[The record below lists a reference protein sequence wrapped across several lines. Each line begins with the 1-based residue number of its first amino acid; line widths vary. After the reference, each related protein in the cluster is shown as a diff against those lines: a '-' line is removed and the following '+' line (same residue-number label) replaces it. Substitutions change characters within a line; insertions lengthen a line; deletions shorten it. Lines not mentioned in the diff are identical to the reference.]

1 MASELEEKLEKIRSS
16 PKLQNQQE
24 TRLVLSSVEDTLR
37 DSKSEFTPT
46 AYFAALL
53 SLLDQFISTSKGIVN
68 KDVATAVVYLLDLVT
83 PEVPAPLLRQ
93 KFSHIL
99 HKLATVL
106 THPEADAPLLRPSIG
121 CLESLLVVQ
130 DAQGWA
136 LPATQVSPRRAVA
149 GLLTIAVDHRP
160 KVRRR
165 AQEALTTVLKNP
177 PPSPSLDHPAADM
190 CAESALK
197 TLKEGVEA
205 TKKTKK
211 HHKDNHSHTPNLIHA
226 LQLVKTIANA
236 SGGWPS
242 RKLDALCDSLLS
254 IAKSSNEFLTMAAF
268 EVFEV
273 MFAGMANEVSSAK
286 LPRLLEIL
294 EELQPA
300 ASDSQLLPPWIAVMS
315 RGYDV
320 AAQVDPAEA
329 FQNLPEPFKKMSSF
343 MSSSSH
349 NIRVSSS
356 ECLISFMVNCI
367 PASVI
372 IEPSVYDEK
381 TLEKLAK
388 TVTELLSVKYQGAWM
403 EVFRVLESM
412 FETLRWRSAPL
423 LSQALKAVGDL
434 RSNDSFSGKTEADS
448 VISKAVAAMGP
459 DNVLEILPLNL
470 GGSKGGAGRAWLLPI
485 LRDAVRN
492 TRLAHFRSEL
502 VPLSEKM
509 FQKVVDHGS
518 KEKTMEVKIY
528 ETIVHQ
534 IWSALPGYCD
544 LPTDL
549 HVVR

>member
-1 MASELEEKLEKIRSS
+1 
-16 PKLQNQQE
+16 
-24 TRLVLSSVEDTLR
+24 LR
-37 DSKSEFTPT
+37 DSNSEFTPT

-53 SLLDQFISTSKGIVN
+53 SLLDQFVSTSKGIVN

-83 PEVPAPLLRQ
+83 PSVPAPLLRQ

-99 HKLATVL
+99 QKLATVL
-106 THPEADAPLLRPSIG
+106 THADADAPLLRPSIG

-130 DAQGWA
+130 DAQAWA
-136 LPATQVSPRRAVA
+136 LPAAQVSPRRAVA

-165 AQEALTTVLKNP
+165 AQEAITTVLKNP

-205 TKKTKK
+205 SKKTKK
-211 HHKDNHSHTPNLIHA
+211 HHKDQHQNTPSLIHA
-226 LQLVKTIANA
+226 LQLVKTIASA

-294 EELQPA
+294 DELQPSA
-300 ASDSQLLPPWIAVMS
+300 TDTQLLPPWIAVMS

-320 AAQVDPAEA
+320 ASQVDPEDAFQQLPEA
-329 FQNLPEPFKKMSSF
+329 FKKISGF
-343 MSSSSH
+343 MSSASH
-349 NIRVSSS
+349 NIRVSAA
-356 ECLISFMVNCI
+356 ECLISFLVNCV
-367 PASVI
+367 PATVI
-372 IEPSVYDEK
+372 MDPSVYDEK

-388 TVTELLSVKYQGAWM
+388 TVTELLSVKYQSAWM
-403 EVFRVLESM
+403 EVFTVLEAT
-412 FETLRWRSAPL
+412 FETMRWRSAPL
-423 LSQALKAVGDL
+423 MFQALKAIGEL
-434 RSNDSFSGKTEADS
+434 RSNESFAGKAEADA
-448 VISKAVAAMGP
+448 VLAKAVSAMGP
-459 DNVLEILPLNL
+459 DKVLEVLPLNL
-470 GGSKGGAGRAWLLPI
+470 GGEKGEPGRAWLLPL
-485 LRDAVRN
+485 LRDSVRN
-492 TRLAHFRSEL
+492 TRLAHFRAEL

-509 FQKVVDHGS
+509 FQKVVDHGG
-518 KEKTMEVKIY
+518 KDKTMEVKIY

-534 IWSALPGYCD
+534 IWSSLPGYCD
-544 LPTDL
+544 LPIDL
-549 HVVR
+549 RVVSCQTSS

>member
-1 MASELEEKLEKIRSS
+1 MSSELEVKLEKIRSS

-24 TRLVLSSVEDTLR
+24 TRVVLSAVEDTLR

-53 SLLDQFISTSKGIVN
+53 SLLDQFISSSKGIVN

-83 PEVPAPLLRQ
+83 PSVPAPLLRQ

-99 HKLATVL
+99 HKLATAL
-106 THPEADAPLLRPSIG
+106 THPDADAPLLRPSIG

-130 DAQGWA
+130 DGQAWA
-136 LPATQVSPRRAVA
+136 LPAAQVSPRRAVA
-149 GLLTIAVDHRP
+149 GLLTMAVDHRP

-165 AQEALTTVLKNP
+165 AQEAITTVLKNP

-197 TLKEGVEA
+197 TLKEGVDA
-205 TKKTKK
+205 SKKTKK
-211 HHKDNHSHTPNLIHA
+211 HKDHHQNAPSLIHA
-226 LQLVKTIANA
+226 LQLVKTIASA

-242 RKLDALCDSLLS
+242 RKLDALCDALLS

-294 EELQPA
+294 DELQPSA
-300 ASDSQLLPPWIAVMS
+300 TDSQLLPPWIAVMS

-320 AAQVDPAEA
+320 SAQVDPEDAFQKLPEA
-329 FQNLPEPFKKMSSF
+329 FKRVSGF
-343 MSSSSH
+343 MSSGSH
-349 NIRVSSS
+349 NIRVSAS
-356 ECLISFMVNCI
+356 ECLISFLVNCV
-367 PASVI
+367 PATVI
-372 IEPSVYDEK
+372 TEPSVYDEK

-388 TVTELLSVKYQGAWM
+388 IAWM
-403 EVFRVLESM
+403 DVFRVLEAT
-412 FETLRWRSAPL
+412 FETLRWRSSPL
-423 LSQALKAVGDL
+423 MTHALKAVGDL
-434 RSNDSFSGKTEADS
+434 RSNESFTGKSEADA
-448 VISKAVAAMGP
+448 VIAKALAAMGP
-459 DNVLEILPLNL
+459 DSVLEILPLNL
-470 GGSKGGAGRAWLLPI
+470 GGAKGEPGRAWLLPI
-485 LRDAVRN
+485 MRDSVRN
-492 TRLAHFRSEL
+492 ARLAHFRSEL

-509 FQKVVDHGS
+509 FQKVVDHGG
-518 KEKTMEVKIY
+518 KEKTMEIKIY
-528 ETIVHQ
+528 ETIVQQ

-544 LPTDL
+544 LPIDL
-549 HVVR
+549 QVVSDGMRKPP